1 MRRHVSS
8 HPPMLSTYI
17 QDFKNSAKIR
27 NGFETRVNS
36 ILKDLDFTDKDPL
49 LKTAYRYTIL
59 EPASELRNELETYR
73 AEPNSTSNP
82 ESSYWKAIW
91 FALTNYDDHNNT
103 LGNFEIWINQQII
116 PNLEDAIRSSE
127 ELQRRDATNSP
138 T

>member
-1 MRRHVSS
+1 MNA
-8 HPPMLSTYI
+8 
-17 QDFKNSAKIR
+17 QDFYSKGNVRKD
-27 NGFETRVNS
+27 FQDRVNAV
-36 ILKDLDFTDKDPL
+36 LDDLDLDKKNTL
-49 LKTAYRYTIL
+49 LQGAYAYSIV

-91 FALTNYDDHNNT
+91 FALTNSDDHNNT

-116 PNLEDAIRSSE
+116 PKLEDAIRSSE